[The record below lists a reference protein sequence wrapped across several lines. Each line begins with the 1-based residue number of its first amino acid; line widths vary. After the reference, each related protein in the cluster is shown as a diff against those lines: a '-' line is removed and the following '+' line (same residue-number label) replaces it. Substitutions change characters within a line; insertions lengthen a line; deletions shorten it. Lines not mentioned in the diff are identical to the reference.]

1 MTIRRTLFRSIA
13 LAAAALG
20 SVGIVTE
27 DAHACGDAWV
37 PEVQIDYRVDGIARA
52 EKTYGKG
59 RHVAAAAS
67 VIRMMP
73 HAKNLEPKK
82 SALVARAVRM
92 LAVATARESGALPVA
107 REVPGYAQGTWLG
120 KTAEDRA
127 KNLAWAIETLRK
139 IDGIKKDDPAVKTD
153 LAEALAKVD
162 AHRAEARSVLEALAK
177 KDLVAT
183 PEGYAVL
190 AELRSSNG
198 DAAGGKLALA
208 RCEAMAKE
216 SAICHGRRG

>member
-1 MTIRRTLFRSIA
+1 MTIRRTLVHSIA
-13 LAAAALG
+13 LAAAVLG
-20 SVGIVTE
+20 SLCVVTE

-37 PEVQIDYRVDGIARA
+37 PEIQIDYRIDGIARA

-73 HAKNLEPKK
+73 HAKTLEPKK
-82 SALVARAVRM
+82 SVLVERGLRM
-92 LAVATARESGALPVA
+92 LAVAAARENGALPVA
-107 REVPGYAQGTWLG
+107 REVPQYAQGTWLG

-162 AHRAEARSVLEALAK
+162 AHRAEARSILEALAK

-190 AELRSSNG
+190 AELRSSGG

-216 SAICHGRRG
+216 TAVCHGERG

>member
-1 MTIRRTLFRSIA
+1 MTIRRTLARSIA
-13 LAAAALG
+13 LAAALG
-20 SVGIVTE
+20 SVSIVA

-37 PEVQIDYRVDGIARA
+37 PEIQIDYRIDGIARA

-82 SALVARAVRM
+82 STLVERAVRM
-92 LAVATARESGALPVA
+92 LAVATARENGALPVA
-107 REVPGYAQGTWLG
+107 REVPRYAQGSWLG
-120 KTAEDRA
+120 KTPEDRA
-127 KNLAWAIETLRK
+127 ENLAWAIETLRK

-162 AHRAEARSVLEALAK
+162 AHRAEARSMLEALAK

-190 AELRSSNG
+190 AELRSAGG
-198 DAAGGKLALA
+198 DAAGGKLALT

-216 SAICHGRRG
+216 AAVCHGQRG